1 MSPSSKIASL
11 ATLLLACS
19 SVDALSL
26 KRTYAGSNFFDGFKF
41 MADNDPTK
49 GFVEYLPRNE
59 AELRGLVKAQGNQV
73 RIQADS
79 TTSYNLNDK
88 GRASIRL
95 ESFDTFDNGLLL
107 ADIAHMPG
115 SACGIWPAFWTFN
128 FDENPYGEIDILEGA
143 MFQDGN
149 AVTLWT
155 SEQCRFTNIGSK
167 EERNNCNINADP
179 PYVLPPAP
187 NKGGRQFPKAKANKV
202 DPLSSRGC
210 GSMGP
215 SNSYGT
221 PFNNVGGGVYAMYL
235 QDKRVRV
242 WFFPS
247 AQVPADARS
256 GSPNPE
262 GWGAPISDFQTQ
274 HGGCDVAKTFH
285 TQSIIINT
293 DFCGSGVDQDWWDN
307 NAECVRVAPTCNEY
321 VAKNPAAFTEAYWL
335 INSIKLFQ

>member
-11 ATLLLACS
+11 ATLLLAFS

-41 MADNDPTK
+41 MADNDPTG
-49 GFVEYLPRNE
+49 GFVDYLPRNE
-59 AELRGLVKAQGNQV
+59 AESRGLVKVEGNQV

-79 TTSYNLNDK
+79 TTSYNINDK

-128 FDENPYGEIDILEGA
+128 FQENPYGEIDILEGA

-167 EERNNCNINADP
+167 EERNNCNIDADP
-179 PYVLPPAP
+179 ASRSQADKL
-187 NKGGRQFPKAKANKV
+187 
-202 DPLSSRGC
+202 DPLFRRGC

-215 SNSYGT
+215 SNTYGT
-221 PFNNVGGGVYAMYL
+221 PFNDVGGGVYAMYL
-235 QDKRVRV
+235 QDKRIRV
-242 WFFPS
+242 WFFPR
-247 AQVPADARS
+247 AQVPADVRS
-256 GSPNPE
+256 DSPNPD

-274 HGGCDVAKTFH
+274 NGGCDVAKTFH

-293 DFCGSGVDQDWWDN
+293 DFCGSGVDQEWWEN
-307 NAECVRVAPTCNEY
+307 NAECVRVAPTCKEY

>member
-11 ATLLLACS
+11 ATLLLASS

-49 GFVEYLPRNE
+49 GFVDYLPRNE
-59 AELRGLVKAQGNQV
+59 AESRGLVKVQGNQV

-79 TTSYNLNDK
+79 TTSYNINDK

-115 SACGIWPAFWTFN
+115 SACGIWPAFFLASWTFN

-179 PYVLPPAP
+179 P
-187 NKGGRQFPKAKANKV
+187 
-202 DPLSSRGC
+202 RGC

-247 AQVPADARS
+247 AQVPADVRCD
-256 GSPNPE
+256 SPNPD
-262 GWGAPISDFQTQ
+262 GWGAPISDFQTKN
-274 HGGCDVAKTFH
+274 GGCDVAKTFH